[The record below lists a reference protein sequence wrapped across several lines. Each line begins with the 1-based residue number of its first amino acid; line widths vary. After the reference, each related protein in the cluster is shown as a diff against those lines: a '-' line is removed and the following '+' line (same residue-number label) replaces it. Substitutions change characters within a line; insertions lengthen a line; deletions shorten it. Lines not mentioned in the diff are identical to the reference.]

1 MRYSALAT
9 DYDGTIASAGRV
21 DGLTAEA
28 LARARAAGLALILV
42 TGRELDD
49 LITVLDRYT
58 LFHLIVA
65 ENGAIV
71 HDPATESTETLAPA
85 PPPELVHALARR
97 GIPISVGCSIVATSE
112 LHERALRVVI
122 RDLGL
127 DWHVILNKESV
138 MALPYGVTKA
148 TGLLAA
154 LVRLGLAPEQTIGV
168 GDAENDEELLR
179 TCGLAVAV
187 ANALPS
193 LKDLAHVV
201 TRRACGAGVSE
212 LIDMLLSG
220 QLETVANG
228 EAAARSTP
236 GV

>member
-1 MRYSALAT
+1 MKYSALAT

-21 DGLTAEA
+21 DDPTAEA

-49 LITVLDRYT
+49 LINVLDRYR

-65 ENGAIV
+65 ENGGVV
-71 HDPATESTETLAPA
+71 HDPATEWTETLAPA

-97 GIPISVGCSIVATSE
+97 GIPISVGRSIVATGESYE
-112 LHERALRVVI
+112 EALRTVI
-122 RDLGL
+122 RDSGF
-127 DWHVILNKESV
+127 DWHVILNKGSV
-138 MALPYGVTKA
+138 MALPRGVTKA
-148 TGLLAA
+148 TGLMAA
-154 LVRLGLAPEQTIGV
+154 LVRLGLAPVQAIGI

-179 TCGLAVAV
+179 TCGLAAAV

-193 LKDLAHVV
+193 LKKIAHLVM
-201 TRRACGAGVSE
+201 TRPSGAGVRE
-212 LIDMLLSG
+212 LVDMLLSG
-220 QLETVANG
+220 QLDGIAYG
-228 EAAARSTP
+228 AAPARSTP